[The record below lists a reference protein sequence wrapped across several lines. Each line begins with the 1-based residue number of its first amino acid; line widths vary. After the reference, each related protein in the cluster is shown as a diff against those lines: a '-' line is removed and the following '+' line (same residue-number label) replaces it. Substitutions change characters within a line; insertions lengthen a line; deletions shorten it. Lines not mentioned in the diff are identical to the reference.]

1 MGQTEAH
8 AWFEQRLPPRVQ
20 DRKPEKKR
28 GVLSRMFGRGRRKGE
43 HESFS
48 NFAPVNKADRE
59 DDSGVPNIVILN
71 SLTHNQLMELLK
83 VGQHWLPPSDDGTMS
98 HGAGQR
104 QGGGLMLRDQVA
116 NCASHAWLRHQCHA

>member
-1 MGQTEAH
+1 M
-8 AWFEQRLPPRVQ
+8 Q
-20 DRKPEKKR
+20 DRKPEKKK
-28 GVLSRMFGRGRRKGE
+28 GMLSRMFGRGRRKGE

-83 VGQHWLPPSDDGTMS
+83 VGPAWPAPSDHRTVP
-98 HGAGQR
+98 HGAGR
-104 QGGGLMLRDQVA
+104 
-116 NCASHAWLRHQCHA
+116 

>member
-1 MGQTEAH
+1 M
-8 AWFEQRLPPRVQ
+8 Q

-28 GVLSRMFGRGRRKGE
+28 GVLSRMFGRGRRRGE

-71 SLTHNQLMELLK
+71 SLTHNQLVELLK
-83 VGQHWLPPSDDGTMS
+83 VGQDWLTPSDDRTMP
-98 HGAGQR
+98 HGAGQ
-104 QGGGLMLRDQVA
+104 
-116 NCASHAWLRHQCHA
+116 